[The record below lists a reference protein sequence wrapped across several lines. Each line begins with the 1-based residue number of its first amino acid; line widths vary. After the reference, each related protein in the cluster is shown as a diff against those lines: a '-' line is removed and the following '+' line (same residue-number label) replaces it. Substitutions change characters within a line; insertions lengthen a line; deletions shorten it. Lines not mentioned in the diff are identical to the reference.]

1 MTIEGLHHIGIYTKS
16 VDESLAFY
24 TEILEFQERWRGIVD
39 HPTGKLDVAVIS
51 IGDCTIELVRPA
63 DLSVITSKAGP
74 VQHVALKVSH
84 IEEHVEKLEKRGIEL
99 HPGKLEFLPTLLG
112 GVKHIFLYGPSGER
126 IELAEEYNAG
136 SGTPPK
142 NCSKG
147 PKTRRGGDGQEE
159 LPGDRGGGG
168 FWREVLERIVV
179 IEVNTI

>member
-24 TEILEFQERWRGIVD
+24 MEVLEFQKQWRGIVD

-63 DLSVITSKAGP
+63 DLSVIASKAGP

-84 IEEHVEKLEKRGIEL
+84 IDAHVKKLKKRGIEL
-99 HPGKLEFLPTLLG
+99 HPAKIESLPTLLN

-126 IELAEEYNAG
+126 IELAEEYNAR
-136 SGTPPK
+136 SEPAPPK
-142 NCSKG
+142 
-147 PKTRRGGDGQEE
+147 
-159 LPGDRGGGG
+159 
-168 FWREVLERIVV
+168 
-179 IEVNTI
+179 

>member
-24 TEILEFQERWRGIVD
+24 MEVLEFQKEWRGIVD
-39 HPTGKLDVAVIS
+39 HPTGKLDVAIIS
-51 IGDCTIELVRPA
+51 RGSCVIELVRPA

-84 IEEHVEKLEKRGIEL
+84 IDEHVEKLERSGIEL
-99 HPGKLEFLPTLLG
+99 HPSKIEFLPTLLN

-136 SGTPPK
+136 SDP
-142 NCSKG
+142 
-147 PKTRRGGDGQEE
+147 
-159 LPGDRGGGG
+159 LPQK
-168 FWREVLERIVV
+168 
-179 IEVNTI
+179 